1 MRDDFDRI
9 VFFCLMIWLLFFVAA
24 IGRVFINLGY
34 QKNKVQTVQIHEPA
48 SAWSINNKNEDDRFI
63 FYQIQNKKQNFHFL
77 IVKEKNGRSV
87 VSINLGAGY
96 G

>member
-34 QKNKVQTVQIHEPA
+34 
-48 SAWSINNKNEDDRFI
+48 
-63 FYQIQNKKQNFHFL
+63 
-77 IVKEKNGRSV
+77 
-87 VSINLGAGY
+87 
-96 G
+96 